1 MTGRSKKFRLLS
13 ALTAVAAL
21 ACGIK
26 LPEFV
31 SSMPVVASA
40 AAKDLRLTVDINTN
54 DGRKASYARNAEN
67 WLVAGAASVSTEIGG
82 LTFTLSNGGSV
93 GGNIRSVNCKTLQL
107 QSGIYPYLTMDGV
120 TIKDGDN
127 GGVIKLEIKGLSAGK
142 HSLKTWHSCVLTTQL
157 QALFQSL

>member
-1 MTGRSKKFRLLS
+1 MAGCSKKLRLFA

-21 ACGIK
+21 AGGIK

-31 SSMPVVASA
+31 LSMPIVASA
-40 AAKDLRLTVDINTN
+40 AVTKDPRLTVDINTN
-54 DGRKASYARNAEN
+54 DGKKASYAGNAEN

-107 QSGIYPYLTMDGV
+107 
-120 TIKDGDN
+120 
-127 GGVIKLEIKGLSAGK
+127 
-142 HSLKTWHSCVLTTQL
+142 
-157 QALFQSL
+157 